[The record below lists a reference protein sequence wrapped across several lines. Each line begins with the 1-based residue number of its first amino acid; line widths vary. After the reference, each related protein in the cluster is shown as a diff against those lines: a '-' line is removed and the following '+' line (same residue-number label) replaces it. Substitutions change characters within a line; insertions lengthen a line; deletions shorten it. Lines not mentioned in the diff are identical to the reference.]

1 MNHSLVLYCLFL
13 KNLSDIMR
21 DIQGE
26 DDESIDFI
34 EKELEDLD
42 LTIQQLNLT
51 ILLESWGKNNQTE
64 YLN

>member
-1 MNHSLVLYCLFL
+1 MNKNLDLYCLFL
-13 KNLSDIMR
+13 KNLSDIMK

-26 DDESIDFI
+26 DDEAIDFI

-42 LTIQQLNLT
+42 LTIKQLNLT